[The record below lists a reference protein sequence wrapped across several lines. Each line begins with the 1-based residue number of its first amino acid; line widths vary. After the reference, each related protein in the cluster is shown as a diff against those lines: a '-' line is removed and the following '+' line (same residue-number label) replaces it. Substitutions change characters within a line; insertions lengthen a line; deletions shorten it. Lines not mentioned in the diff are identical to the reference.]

1 MTTTIDESNVY
12 TKLRDKAEALLLAGT
27 TPTTGHWSMG
37 VDALSLL
44 HRLSSNPDK
53 AGDALK
59 LLHELR
65 VHQVELDLQ
74 NEEIAANEQALG
86 DELRAFR
93 TLYDC
98 APFAYCVVD
107 LQGTVI
113 QGNLAAGEL
122 FDAGREGL
130 EGRRIDSFLA
140 PQNRP
145 LLLGLLERVA
155 KSDATDSCVVRMG
168 EGVQGPRDLRFLAS
182 ISPGGVH
189 ILLACSECGPVE

>member
-1 MTTTIDESNVY
+1 MSTSIDESNVY
-12 TKLRDKAEALLLAGT
+12 IKLRDKAEALLQAGT
-27 TPTTGHWSMG
+27 TPVGGHWSMG

-53 AGDALK
+53 AEDALK

-98 APFAYCVVD
+98 APFAYSVVD
-107 LQGTVI
+107 LQGTVV
-113 QGNLAAGEL
+113 QANLAAGEL
-122 FDAGREGL
+122 FDAGRDGL
-130 EGRRIDSFLA
+130 EGQRIDRFLA
-140 PQNRP
+140 PQSRS

-155 KSDATDSCVVRMG
+155 SGGGTDSCIVRMN
-168 EGVQGPRDLRFLAS
+168 EGAQNARPFRCLAS
-182 ISPGGVH
+182 SSPGDEY
-189 ILLACSECGPVE
+189 ILLACAECGPGA

>member
-1 MTTTIDESNVY
+1 MSTSVDESNVY
-12 TKLRDKAEALLLAGT
+12 TKLRDKAEALLQAGT
-27 TPTTGHWSMG
+27 TPIAGHWSMG

-53 AGDALK
+53 AEDALK

-86 DELRAFR
+86 DELRLFR

-107 LQGTVI
+107 FESTVI
-113 QGNLAAGEL
+113 QGNLAAAEL
-122 FDAGREGL
+122 FGVGKAHL
-130 EGRRIDSFLA
+130 EGQRIDTFLN
-140 PQNRP
+140 PQHRL
-145 LLLGLLERVA
+145 LLLGLLKRVA
-155 KSDATDSCVVRMG
+155 KSGTTESCIAQAG
-168 EGVQGPRDLRFLAS
+168 EGAQGSPQLQFLAS
-182 ISPGGVH
+182 ISPGREH
-189 ILLACSECGPVE
+189 ILLACCKCANVE